1 MERDDRLDFDKMNGL
16 LPAIVQDVRNR
27 EVLMLGYMN
36 RAAYQQTQREGRV
49 TFYSR
54 SKQRLWTKG
63 ETSGRYLHLHSMY
76 PDCDGDT
83 LLVWATPEGP
93 ACHTG
98 TQTCF
103 GDVETAHAAFLGELQ
118 AFLKQRQ
125 QDMPEGSYTTRLFQE
140 GLNRM
145 AQKVGEEAIET
156 VIAAKDQALEPLH
169 EETADLLYHLSVM
182 LLARGTSLDAV
193 VEVLRRRHG
202 ERSR

>member
-36 RAAYQQTQREGRV
+36 REAYEQTRREGRV
-49 TFYSR
+49 TFFSR

-63 ETSGRYLHLHSMY
+63 ETSGHYLHLHSMY

-103 GDVETAHAAFLGELQ
+103 GDITTAHPAFLGELQ
-118 AFLKQRQ
+118 TFLQQRQ
-125 QDMPEGSYTTRLFQE
+125 ATMPEGSYTTRLFQE

-145 AQKVGEEAIET
+145 VQKVGEEAIET
-156 VIAAKDQALEPLH
+156 VIAAKDAPLEPLH

-182 LLARGTSLDAV
+182 LLAKGTSLDAV
-193 VEVLRRRHG
+193 IEVLRRRHKG
-202 ERSR
+202 G